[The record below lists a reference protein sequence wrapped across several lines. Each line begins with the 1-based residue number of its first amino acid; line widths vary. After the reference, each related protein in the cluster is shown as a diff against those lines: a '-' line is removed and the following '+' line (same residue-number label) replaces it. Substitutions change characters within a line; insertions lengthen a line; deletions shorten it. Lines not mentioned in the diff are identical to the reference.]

1 MYIGYSIGRVYQDS
15 RLLAH
20 SASKGNRKFE
30 ILFVK
35 IFSLKQKT
43 NLTTSSYYRKC
54 FFCSSR
60 KQYMVLLD
68 KRIQWVNVKQKPLRQ
83 IQAKS
88 GISRNYSGIFKHIQK
103 LVNSGIESWYMQNPD
118 ISNRSIF
125 RTRTFSQPWYIQ
137 NSGIFRALAYSKSE
151 AYFSKYLR

>member
-43 NLTTSSYYRKC
+43 NLTTSSYYRKS

-83 IQAKS
+83 IQA
-88 GISRNYSGIFKHIQK
+88 
-103 LVNSGIESWYMQNPD
+103 
-118 ISNRSIF
+118 
-125 RTRTFSQPWYIQ
+125 
-137 NSGIFRALAYSKSE
+137 
-151 AYFSKYLR
+151 